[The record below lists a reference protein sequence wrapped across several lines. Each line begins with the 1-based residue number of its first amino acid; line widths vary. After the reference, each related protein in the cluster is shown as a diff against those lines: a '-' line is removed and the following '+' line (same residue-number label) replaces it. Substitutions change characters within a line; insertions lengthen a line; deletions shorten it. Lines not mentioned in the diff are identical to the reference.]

1 MFLRLLL
8 LPILAGGTL
17 FGFGSSSP
25 QGAVTYSSSEFR
37 GSTSLRRAV
46 EEAEKSFF
54 QSTGFI
60 PGDTPPVQL
69 STREKGSPASLS
81 VNAIEGGGPQIRLV
95 LPKDPED
102 LQVPQFLA
110 TALLLRQYYGKIAPV
125 PGSAVPQYPRWMTR
139 GLGTLTLRRSV
150 PEAAT
155 SAPPELEAFLTE
167 RVPDPE
173 NTALL
178 RRYDA
183 MASVL
188 VRSGLSDDSC
198 KKAFRD
204 WIGSYDPSVPSHHQ
218 SAWVEGWDMRTIER
232 RWNLGLQAPGHNDQL
247 PGMIQSAPSTLKEFH
262 TIMVEGRVGKDSLAD
277 VAREKGGEYRLQ
289 MLTERL
295 TALRLQ
301 ANPLTIP
308 LLESSM
314 KLVSTAKRMSPKK
327 VRQEEERLRQ
337 ECLVLEKK
345 SRAIEDYLNWCE
357 ATKVMI
363 RSGLFDS
370 YLSAPASPKAKGP
383 VGRQLDAVEARGW
396 QGKE

>member
-8 LPILAGGTL
+8 IPILAGGTL
-17 FGFGSSSP
+17 FGSDGSSP

-37 GSTSLRRAV
+37 GSAALRRAV

-54 QSTGFI
+54 QTTGLI
-60 PGDTPPVQL
+60 PGDAPPVHL
-69 STREKGSPASLS
+69 ASREKGSPASLS

-102 LQVPQFLA
+102 PQLPQFLT

-125 PGSAVPQYPRWMTR
+125 PGSGVPQYPRWMTR
-139 GLGTLTLRRSV
+139 GLGALIFRRSV
-150 PEAAT
+150 TDAAP
-155 SAPPELEAFLTE
+155 SANPELEAFLTE

-173 NTALL
+173 NAALF

-188 VRSGLSDDSC
+188 VRSGLSDDSG

-218 SAWVEGWDMRTIER
+218 PSWVEGWDMRTLER
-232 RWNLGLQAPGHNDQL
+232 RWNLGLQAPGHDDQL
-247 PGMIQSAPSTLKEFH
+247 PGMIQSAPSTLKAFH
-262 TIMVEGRVGKDSLAD
+262 TIMEEGRFGKDSLAD
-277 VAREKGGEYRLQ
+277 VARERGGEYRLQ
-289 MLTERL
+289 TLTERL

-308 LLESSM
+308 LVERSM
-314 KLVSTAKRMSPKK
+314 KLVVNAKRMSPKK
-327 VRQEEERLRQ
+327 VRQEEDQLRQ
-337 ECLVLEKK
+337 EYLLLGKQ
-345 SRAIEDYLNWCE
+345 SRAIEDYLDWCE
-357 ATKVMI
+357 ATKVTS
-363 RSGLFDS
+363 RSGLFDA
-370 YLSAPASPKAKGP
+370 YLSAPASPQAKGP

-396 QGKE
+396 